1 MIQVSET
8 TYKTFGKCL
17 SISNGTVEALIT
29 LDIGPRIIRFAKIGG
44 ENVMMEDEE
53 RSINQLENA
62 PAFADKFGADKG
74 VWYIYGGHRLWTS
87 PEELP
92 RSYYPDN
99 APVTYEKVKDGAKF
113 TAPAQKWTQIQFS
126 ITVTMSETENSL
138 HLLHEITNIGAW
150 NMEFAPWALSVLAPG
165 GMEIIPV
172 QQRKTGLLSNRKIV
186 LWDYARMNDKRVYWG
201 DKYITL
207 RQDSTADGP
216 FKFGTDSEH
225 CWAAYFNHGDLFIKK
240 FDADPTGEYP
250 DSGCNFE
257 TYTNERFLEMESLG
271 TLKSVAP
278 GETVS
283 HIEDWSLYPNVPC
296 PACEENAI
304 EQVMKQYL

>member
-1 MIQVSET
+1 MIQLTES
-8 TYKTFGKCL
+8 TYKTFGRCL
-17 SISNGTVEALIT
+17 TISNGSVEAVVT

-44 ENVMMEDEE
+44 ENVMMENTEK
-53 RSINQLENA
+53 SINQLEA
-62 PAFADKFGADKG
+62 ASEFADKFGADKG

-99 APVTYEKVKDGAKF
+99 EPVVYEKVEGGAKF
-113 TAPAQKWTQIQFS
+113 IPPVQVWTQYQMA

-138 HLLHEITNIGAW
+138 HILHEITNTGAW
-150 NMEFAPWALSVLAPG
+150 NVEFAPWALSVLAPG
-165 GMEIIPV
+165 GMEVIPMP
-172 QQRKTGLLSNRKIV
+172 QRKTGLLSNRKIV

-207 RQDSTADGP
+207 CQDTAAKEA
-216 FKFGTDSEH
+216 FKLGIDSEH

-240 FDADPTGEYP
+240 FESDPTGEYP
-250 DSGCNFE
+250 DGGCNFE
-257 TYTNERFLEMESLG
+257 TYTSKDFLEMESLG

-283 HIEDWSLYPNVPC
+283 HTEDWTLVADVPC
-296 PACEENAI
+296 PACDENEIA
-304 EQVMKQYL
+304 QVMEKYI